1 MQGEGSFVS
10 EGESAG
16 DLEGMGSSSG
26 EGWRR
31 TRLGEEV
38 ARFKDE
44 GRREIVVLTEAKCV
58 CWKMAS
64 QPTTKRREGTSR
76 NKSPPIL
83 YLNVFKL

>member
-1 MQGEGSFVS
+1 MS

-44 GRREIVVLTEAKCV
+44 GRREIVVLTEA
-58 CWKMAS
+58 
-64 QPTTKRREGTSR
+64 
-76 NKSPPIL
+76 
-83 YLNVFKL
+83 